1 MTDDRFAPE
10 EDSFPQ
16 GSKKLSLPSLT
27 GGAEERGGGI
37 QNMKFQKKI
46 ISPCHDFV
54 ETSPFRQ
61 GGLMATSPYNRRQTT
76 GSRRKILRRV
86 APQYDKAGDRPQTA
100 DNRFTAKDDSFFTKS

>member
-1 MTDDRFAPE
+1 
-10 EDSFPQ
+10 
-16 GSKKLSLPSLT
+16 
-27 GGAEERGGGI
+27 
-37 QNMKFQKKI
+37 MKFQKKI

-100 DNRFTAKDDSFFTKS
+100 DNRFTAKDDSFFKSRKIYVILSEAKNLSDYGWQKKDTSSLRSSV